1 MGKSKARIA
10 ILGGGV
16 SALSAAFALT
26 EIDPKGEK
34 YAITLY
40 QLGWRLGGKTASG
53 RNAEYGQRVEEHGLH
68 IWAGF
73 YENAFT
79 IMRIVLK
86 ALNRPP
92 THPMATIADAFKRQN
107 RIFYSE
113 KTGEQWQPWPFWFEP
128 DADESKFPGRDDL
141 WAPDNVVPSLA
152 DLLRRAIAAIIYGL
166 NYYGGDWPGDHHLEA
181 ALALAQM
188 PHAQQIRLAKLS
200 ASGATGHPLLVLAS
214 AAGEGLSSDIASV
227 RRRAEADTIASLRA
241 FQRLVK
247 QYLGSGGL
255 KAGLRRILLIANLG
269 ICMLL
274 GILENDCLTKGLEV
288 LDRHEFID
296 FLKQQDADAPNNAIV
311 TALYEYIF
319 AYQNGSR
326 DRPSVSACTAVQGL
340 LRLFFT
346 FKGAFFFKAVYGMG
360 DTICTPLYQLL
371 KQRGVKFEFFRR
383 VTCLEPSPD
392 GNEIGTILIDRQ
404 VELADGVS
412 EYDPLTTVKGFEC
425 WPSSP
430 HWKQLKDGEL
440 LAAAGYNFE
449 NTYGPPLPPVSGPE
463 LRLQLGRD
471 FDTVI
476 LAIPVGA
483 LREICKPLMLQRKAW
498 ADMIDNLPT
507 VRTQAL
513 QLWVRSGVKDL
524 GGPYCNPLDQPP
536 RETMGPIV
544 TTCKPPF
551 DTYSDMSQLLPA
563 EAWGG
568 PAPLSI
574 AYFCAVMADEAAPN
588 DAAAAADKVKCDARD
603 WMTSWLDTLWTNIGG
618 GGQFRWDLLHSPN
631 NLAGPARLDDQYWR
645 ANINPGER
653 YVLSLPGTL
662 CRRMEPGKSGY
673 ANLYLAGDWTMVP
686 EINAGCVEVAA
697 MSGLAAA
704 SALSG
709 VHIPI
714 ISMSSQGDRIMDMKP
729 LPVTKPS
736 YVNYAGW
743 NTLPPPPYFCND
755 TTFYSFCFP
764 TASKACKDF
773 LDRSYNAVA
782 GGDRFRVLLDLMFLN
797 IVQSRKTGA
806 LTPPFSEQGT
816 ISATDIGFWL
826 LVGSYEPGG
835 SVPTSVGFVPAYLF
849 VDNAWSVI
857 AARDVWG
864 YPKYP
869 AAISLPETAPSYG
882 PFEVSALAVAKFAPE
897 AHASLQRMLKLS
909 GTPIQSPSPADR
921 RAAAAGAAVS
931 SVEIFKQLC
940 VGADAAQ
947 LKQLTEHPDIP
958 EFLSTPG
965 GFPSQV
971 FYLKQERSSDS
982 TVTASYQT
990 LLQGDLS
997 LTKVKPGKC
1006 GLRFGNWSL
1015 ELGDFDSHPFIRDL
1029 GLGTPTDGKLVLTT
1043 TVGFWAEI
1051 DFIVGMASPIA

>member
-1 MGKSKARIA
+1 MAESRARVA

-26 EIDPKGEK
+26 EIDRKGEK
-34 YAITLY
+34 YDITVY

-53 RNAEYGQRVEEHGLH
+53 RNADYGQRIEEHGLH

-86 ALNRPP
+86 ALNRPS

-113 KTGEQWQPWPFWFEP
+113 KSGEQWQPWPFWFEP
-128 DADESKFPGRDDL
+128 DADKSNFPGRDDL
-141 WAPDNVVPSLA
+141 WAPDNVVPPLGE
-152 DLLRRAIAAIIYGL
+152 LLRRAIAALIYGL
-166 NYYGGDWPGDHHLEA
+166 NYYGEDWPGDHKIEA
-181 ALALAQM
+181 AIALAQM
-188 PHAQQIRLAKLS
+188 PHGQQIRFAKLS
-200 ASGATGHPLLVLAS
+200 NSDATGHPLLSLAS
-214 AAGEGLSSDIASV
+214 AASEGLNSHVASV
-227 RRRAEADTIASLRA
+227 RRTAEADTIALLRA
-241 FQRLVK
+241 YQGLVK
-247 QYLGSGGL
+247 QYLGTGGF
-255 KAGLRRILLIANLG
+255 KAGLRRILLLANLAL
-269 ICMLL
+269 CMLL

-288 LDRHEFID
+288 LDRYEFMD
-296 FLKQQDADAPNNAIV
+296 FLRQQDPDGANNAIV

-383 VTCLEPSPD
+383 VTRLEPTPD

-404 VELADGVS
+404 VELAEGLS
-412 EYDPLTTVKGFEC
+412 EYYPLTPVNGFEC

-430 HWKQLKDGEL
+430 LWEQIKDGER
-440 LAAAGYNFE
+440 LAALGYNFE
-449 NTYGPPLPPVSGPE
+449 NSYGRPLPPVSGPE
-463 LRLQLGRD
+463 LRLQLGQH
-471 FDTVI
+471 FDQVI

-483 LREICKPLMLQRKAW
+483 LRQICEPLMVQQPAW
-498 ADMIDNLPT
+498 ADMIENLPT

-513 QLWVRSGVKDL
+513 QLWIRSEVKDL
-524 GGPYCNPLDQPP
+524 GGPYCDPLDQPP

-563 EAWGG
+563 EAWGE

-574 AYFCAVMADEAAPN
+574 AYFCAVMAD
-588 DAAAAADKVKCDARD
+588 DAARDDASAAADKVKGDARD
-603 WMTSWLDTLWTNIGG
+603 WMTSWLDTLWTNIGSDE
-618 GGQFRWDLLHSPN
+618 QFRWDLLHSPR

-645 ANINPGER
+645 ANINPGDR

-662 CRRMEPGKSGY
+662 RHRMEPGKSGY
-673 ANLYLAGDWTMVP
+673 ANLYLAGDWTMVA

-714 ISMSSQGDRIMDMKP
+714 VSMKPQPDRIADLSP
-729 LPVTKPS
+729 LPVTKPG
-736 YVNYAGW
+736 YINYAGW

-755 TTFYSFCFP
+755 TTYYTFLFP
-764 TASKACKDF
+764 AGLCACQDF
-773 LDRSYNAVA
+773 LDRSYNVVA
-782 GGDRFRVLLDLMFLN
+782 GGQRFRVLLAQVFLN

-806 LTPPFSEQGT
+806 LTPPFSQQGT
-816 ISATDIGFWL
+816 IAATDIGFWL

-835 SVPTSVGFVPAYLF
+835 WLPTSVGFVPAYLF

-864 YPKYP
+864 YPKYH
-869 AAISLPETAPSYG
+869 AAISLPDTAPSWG
-882 PFEVSALAVAKFAPE
+882 PFEVSALAIAKFAPTE
-897 AHASLQRMLKLS
+897 HASLQRMLKLS
-909 GTPIQSPSPADR
+909 GTPSQPPSPTDR
-921 RAAAAGAAVS
+921 PATAASAAALTA
-931 SVEIFKQLC
+931 EFFKQAC
-940 VGADAAQ
+940 VGADAAR
-947 LKQLTEHPDIP
+947 LNQLTDHPDIP
-958 EFLSTPG
+958 EFLTTPG
-965 GFPSQV
+965 GFPSRV

-982 TVTASYQT
+982 VVTASYQR
-990 LLQGDLS
+990 LLQGDL
-997 LTKVKPGKC
+997 TVTNMKPGQFR
-1006 GLRFGNWSL
+1006 LLSGNWSL

-1029 GLGTPTDGKLVLTT
+1029 RLGTPTDGKLVLTT
-1043 TVGFWAEI
+1043 TLGFWAEI
-1051 DFIVGMASPIA
+1051 DFTVGMASPIA